1 MAGRLDGKV
10 VLLSGGTRGMGEAQV
25 RAMVAEGAKVVFG
38 GRDEAAG
45 AAIAAELAGRAIF
58 TRLDVTQAEDWRAM
72 VALAVDRFGRIDGLV
87 NNAGVGVTHALTDIS
102 DDDWAEVIAVN
113 QTGVFLGMREGAR
126 AMLATGTPGSI
137 VNVASPAGTKAHANL
152 VAYSAAKAA
161 VIGMSRAAAKELAP
175 RGIRVNV
182 FIPGFFATRL
192 LTETTS
198 SAALDRGALLT
209 PLGRVAQPAESAGAM
224 IYLLSDESG
233 FVTGTQIVA
242 DGGYTA

>member
-1 MAGRLDGKV
+1 MAGRLSGKII
-10 VLLSGGTRGMGEAQV
+10 LLSGGTRGMGEAQV
-25 RAMVAEGAKVVFG
+25 RGMAREGAQVIFG
-38 GRDEAAG
+38 GRDRAAG
-45 AAIAAELAGRAIF
+45 TAIADSLDGNAHFLP
-58 TRLDVTQAEDWRAM
+58 LDVTKAEDWRAA
-72 VALAVDRFGRIDGLV
+72 VAFAVGKFGRIDGLV
-87 NNAGVGVTHALTDIS
+87 NNAGVGATRPLVDIS
-102 DDDWAEVIAVN
+102 DAEWAGIVAVN
-113 QTGVFLGMREGAR
+113 QNGVFFGMREGAR
-126 AMLATGTPGSI
+126 AMLASGTRGSI

-175 RGIRVNV
+175 QGIRVNV

-192 LTETTS
+192 LTETAS
-198 SAALDRGALLT
+198 SAALDRGAQLT
-209 PLGRVAQPAESAGAM
+209 PLGRVAQPEESVGAM

>member
-1 MAGRLDGKV
+1 MAGRVAGKV
-10 VLLSGGTRGMGEAQV
+10 ILLSGGTRGMGEAQV
-25 RAMVAEGAKVVFG
+25 RGLVREGAEVVFG
-38 GRDEAAG
+38 GRDRAAG
-45 AAIAAELAGRAIF
+45 AAIAASLGGKAHF
-58 TRLDVTQAEDWRAM
+58 VPLDVTQSEDWDA
-72 VALAVDRFGRIDGLV
+72 AVDFAVTRFGRIDGLV
-87 NNAGVGVTHALTDIS
+87 NNAGVGATQPLVEI
-102 DDDWAEVIAVN
+102 DDEEWASIIAVN
-113 QTGVFLGMREGAR
+113 QNGVFFGMRAGAR
-126 AMLATGTPGSI
+126 AMLASETRGSI
-137 VNVASPAGTKAHANL
+137 VNVASPAGTKAHADL

-198 SAALDRGALLT
+198 SAALDRGAQLT
-209 PLGRVAQPAESAGAM
+209 PLGRVAQPEESVGAM

>member
-1 MAGRLDGKV
+1 MAGRLNGKV

-25 RAMVAEGAKVVFG
+25 RAMVAEGAEVVFG

-45 AAIAAELAGRAIF
+45 AAIEAELAGRATF
-58 TRLDVTQAEDWRAM
+58 KRLDVTQAADWRAM

-126 AMLATGTPGSI
+126 AMLAAGTPGSI

-175 RGIRVNV
+175 QGIRVNV

-198 SAALDRGALLT
+198 SAALERGAQLT

>member
-1 MAGRLDGKV
+1 MAGRLSGKI

-25 RAMVAEGAKVVFG
+25 RGMVREGAEVVFG
-38 GRDEAAG
+38 GRDRAAG
-45 AAIAAELAGRAIF
+45 TAIAESLGGKAHF
-58 TRLDVTQAEDWRAM
+58 VPLDVTRSADWKA
-72 VALAVDRFGRIDGLV
+72 ATDFTLAKFGRIDGLV
-87 NNAGVGVTHALTDIS
+87 NNAGVGATRPLVDI
-102 DDDWAEVIAVN
+102 DDAEWADIIAVN
-113 QTGVFLGMREGAR
+113 QNGVFFGMREGAR
-126 AMLATGTPGSI
+126 AMLRSGGGSI

-175 RGIRVNV
+175 QGIRVNV

-192 LTETTS
+192 LVETTS
-198 SAALDRGALLT
+198 SAALDRGAQLT
-209 PLGRVAQPAESAGAM
+209 PLGRVAQPEESVGAM

>member
-1 MAGRLDGKV
+1 MAGRLSGKII
-10 VLLSGGTRGMGEAQV
+10 LLSGGTRGMGEAQV
-25 RAMVAEGAKVVFG
+25 RGMAREGAQVVFG
-38 GRDEAAG
+38 GRDRDAG
-45 AAIAAELAGRAIF
+45 TAIADSLGGKAHF
-58 TRLDVTQAEDWRAM
+58 VPLDVTKPEDWKAA
-72 VALAVDRFGRIDGLV
+72 VAFAVGKFGRIDGLV
-87 NNAGVGVTHALTDIS
+87 NNAGVGATRPLVDIS
-102 DDDWAEVIAVN
+102 DEEWASILAVN
-113 QTGVFLGMREGAR
+113 QNGVFFGMREGAR
-126 AMLATGTPGSI
+126 AMLETGGGSI

-175 RGIRVNV
+175 HGIRVNV

-198 SAALDRGALLT
+198 SAALDRGAQLT
-209 PLGRVAQPAESAGAM
+209 PLGRVAQPEESVGAM
-224 IYLLSDESG
+224 IYLLSDESS